1 VTEATPAFGE
11 ALPAPNEKG
20 TVMKTIPVTDA
31 VGLEVQDLDLSI
43 PFTEQEIAQLREAF
57 DTGGFLLLR
66 DQELSD
72 EEHDRFVKSLGDLHT
87 FRWGTQVEYLS
98 NVIKDNPS
106 LAVNGRLKFHNDG
119 AYREDIAAGT
129 SLYAQDVS
137 PTSPPTAFAN
147 SVRAYES
154 LPQELKDKIE
164 NLHGYNMFD
173 TNADNNEQV
182 RMRLVDYPDG
192 PDTPG
197 LQSTE
202 HPVVITVPHTG
213 KKALF
218 VNEFNTSHI
227 VEYGPD
233 SAEGEELL
241 QTLFAAL
248 YNEENVYEHPWQ
260 NGDLVLFNNLSVQ
273 HARTGRIDHSPRTL
287 RRLVLKTLDW

>member
-1 VTEATPAFGE
+1 
-11 ALPAPNEKG
+11 
-20 TVMKTIPVTDA
+20 MKTVPVTNY
-31 VGLEVQDLDLSI
+31 VGLEVQDLDLSK
-43 PFTEQEIAQLREAF
+43 PFSDQELADLREAF

-66 DQELSD
+66 DQKLED
-72 EEHDRFVKSLGDLHT
+72 AHHDNFVKALGDLHT

-98 NVIKDNPS
+98 NVLKDNPS

-119 AYREDIAAGT
+119 AYRDDIAFGT

-154 LPQELKDKIE
+154 LPEEIKEKIE

-182 RMRLVDYPDG
+182 RMMLVDYPDG
-192 PDTPG
+192 ENTPG
-197 LQSTE
+197 LQHAI
-202 HPVVITVPHTG
+202 HPVVNVVPHTG

-218 VNEFNTSHI
+218 VNEFNTSHL
-227 VEYGPD
+227 VEYGPG
-233 SAEGEELL
+233 SEEGEELIQL
-241 QTLFAAL
+241 LFQAL
-248 YNEENVYEHPWQ
+248 YNDANVYEHNWT

-273 HARTGRIDHSPRTL
+273 HARTGRIDHNPRTL
-287 RRLVLKTLDW
+287 RRLVLNKLSW